1 MPPSRPGPAALDHS
15 TTKPAEGPGLFQGAG
30 PGRSQGYSRPPAV
43 PCRYGHHHAIR
54 QRPPPSRRSHPDDSP
69 ERIAAAAPGG
79 TWHPAHPPV
88 GRRPCRGGTR
98 VPGRGARRPGRPL
111 PPPGGPVTD
120 PVPPPLPPAPPAAHL
135 PLWAV
140 ITIVAAT
147 AVLSVATTLITL
159 SLEHRHRARRTPAAA
174 GPRPTCNPR
183 QPRRNPRPGRATSSA
198 ATSTRPAM
206 TCTGPTAGKGP
217 APLRQPPGVILNGRR
232 TASPSAT
239 WRTIRAPAS
248 SACRTTGRDQDV
260 VMKASRAEVSDSA
273 TPDVRSRAATSWAAG
288 LSQQRLRRRDHLAP
302 VILHRPR
309 PRAVRHHQP
318 LNPHPVPPLIGCGK
332 P

>member
-1 MPPSRPGPAALDHS
+1 MIHPSASPQPRPAGRGIPRIRRWAAGLAVAALASLAGAPAAL
-15 TTKPAEGPGLFQGAG
+15 AG
-30 PGRSQGYSRPPAV
+30 PCPRPADPSPTRSRRRSRPPRR
-43 PCRYGHHHAIR
+43 PPTSRYGPSSPSWP
-54 QRPPPSRRSHPDDSP
+54 PPPSCPSP
-69 ERIAAAAPGG
+69 PPSSRCPWNTGTAPAAPRPR
-79 TWHPAHPPV
+79 PA
-88 GRRPCRGGTR
+88 
-98 VPGRGARRPGRPL
+98 
-111 PPPGGPVTD
+111 
-120 PVPPPLPPAPPAAHL
+120 
-135 PLWAV
+135 
-140 ITIVAAT
+140 
-147 AVLSVATTLITL
+147 
-159 SLEHRHRARRTPAAA
+159 
-174 GPRPTCNPR
+174 PRPTCNPR